1 MSGISPLMGL
11 LFAWAAVTTVF
22 VILMIYRSLVTMRED
37 DQLFLDSH
45 PTAMESEQKEIQ
57 GKLSRL
63 RPYATGLGVASP
75 LPAPPTPPPIPWHT
89 AAAGSGDAGPLG
101 VSGIYAVQ

>member
-1 MSGISPLMGL
+1 MSGISPLTGL

-22 VILMIYRSLVTMRED
+22 GILMIYRSLVTMRED

-63 RPYATGLGVASP
+63 RPYATGLGVAS
-75 LPAPPTPPPIPWHT
+75 
-89 AAAGSGDAGPLG
+89 AGLG
-101 VSGIYAVQ
+101 VATLGLWAYQAFMRFNAP

>member
-1 MSGISPLMGL
+1 MTGISPLMGL

-63 RPYATGLGVASP
+63 RPYATGLGVLS
-75 LPAPPTPPPIPWHT
+75 
-89 AAAGSGDAGPLG
+89 AGLG
-101 VSGIYAVQ
+101 VATLGLWAYQAFTRFNAP